1 MLSFHSASLSLARA
15 GVPSMTVS
23 TPLMGKAALEKMV
36 GQTAPFGIFDPLGL
50 ADDKSEEE
58 LMLFR
63 EAELAHGR
71 VAMMGALGFL
81 VQEAFHPIF
90 PDVQNP
96 AIRHLDQVLQNEIG
110 QLFSSCLLIAIAGS
124 ELTRARIGWEEPEVE
139 IRTLRPEY
147 VPGHLGFDPL
157 GLKPKDEAAFVE
169 MQNKELNNGRLAMLA
184 VAGFVAQELATEQ
197 PLF

>member
-1 MLSFHSASLSLARA
+1 MRGAHLGEQVAGEVVPLPLA
-15 GVPSMTVS
+15 VS
-23 TPLMGKAALEKMV
+23 G
-36 GQTAPFGIFDPLGL
+36 
-50 ADDKSEEE
+50 
-58 LMLFR
+58 
-63 EAELAHGR
+63 EAEVTHGR
-71 VAMMGALGFL
+71 VSMLDSLGFL

-157 GLKPKDEAAFVE
+157 GLKPKDGAAFAE
-169 MQNKELNNGRLAMLA
+169 MSTKELQHGRLAMLA
-184 VAGFVAQELATEQ
+184 IAGFVAQELVDGSPILDTEAWSN
-197 PLF
+197 LFA